1 MSLELMHII
10 LLIVGLAIGVLSGI
24 LFTRN
29 KLSGQSEAHQREI
42 DQLKEE
48 YQKILT
54 ELSVVKSE
62 KSNLKEN
69 FENKVQEVKAFQ
81 SEKESIQQN
90 LVRAE
95 AENKNLLSRMEE
107 HKAEVEQLRK
117 QFIMEFENISSKLL
131 KTNAKEFAETN
142 QKRIDEILNPF
153 KEKIEKFEKTVQ
165 ETHHSNLKEQ
175 TTLRSE
181 LKNLHELNQR
191 MAEEAKNL
199 TLALKGD
206 SKQQGNWGEIL
217 LEKVLERS
225 GLQKGIEYERE
236 VVIDSDDN
244 KKLRP
249 DAIVYLPEKK
259 HIIIDSK
266 VSLVAYEKSVEADT
280 EEKRNE
286 HLKAHLASVRSHI
299 KNLSSKNY
307 YLSNQLDTPEFVL
320 MFMPIEPAFSAVVQF
335 DKEIFNEAWDNRIV
349 MVSPSTLLATLRTV
363 ASLWKHEKQTENALK
378 IAREGG
384 KLYDRIALFLQ
395 EFERLERPL
404 DQAKESYIYLRDKL
418 VTNRQSLSRTASRL
432 KELGAK
438 TSKKLPEHYLL
449 ENEEDEQ

>member
-1 MSLELMHII
+1 MNLEFLHF
-10 LLIVGLAIGVLSGI
+10 LFLITGVVVGVLSGI
-24 LFTRN
+24 LLTRN
-29 KLSGQSEAHQREI
+29 KLARQSEERRQEI
-42 DQLKEE
+42 DRLKED
-48 YQKILT
+48 YQKIIT

-62 KSNLKEN
+62 KQNLRESLDDKIE
-69 FENKVQEVKAFQ
+69 EVKSFQ
-81 SEKESIQQN
+81 SQKESIQQN

-95 AENKNLLSRMEE
+95 SENKNLRKRMEE
-107 HKAEVEQLRK
+107 HQEEVAQLRK
-117 QFIMEFENISSKLL
+117 QFMMEFENISSKLL

-165 ETHHSNLKEQ
+165 ETHNSNLKEQ
-175 TTLRSE
+175 TSLRTE
-181 LKNLHELNQR
+181 LKHLHELNQK
-191 MAEEAKNL
+191 MTDEAKNL

-225 GLQKGIEYERE
+225 GLQKGIEYDRE
-236 VVIDSDDN
+236 VVIHSEDN
-244 KKLRP
+244 TMLRP
-249 DAIVYLPEKK
+249 DAVIYLPENK

-266 VSLVAYEKSVEADT
+266 VSLNAYAKSVEANSD
-280 EEKRNE
+280 EERNR
-286 HLKAHLASVRSHI
+286 HLKAHMASVRAHI
-299 KNLSSKNY
+299 KSLSSKNY
-307 YLSNQLDTPEFVL
+307 YLSSQLDSPEFVL

-349 MVSPSTLLATLRTV
+349 MVSPTTLLATLRTV

-395 EFERLERPL
+395 EFEKLEKPL
-404 DQAKESYIYLRDKL
+404 DQAKESYLYLRDKL
-418 VTNRQSLSRTASRL
+418 VTNRQSLSRTAIRL
-432 KELGAK
+432 KELGVK
-438 TSKKLPEHYLL
+438 TSKKLPGQYLP
-449 ENEEDEQ
+449 ENEEGNQ